1 MTRRNALS
9 MFAAAAFAAVTLF
22 AAPAANA
29 ADEAKP
35 KKKGGATTGKVS
47 KMDTTAKSFVVS
59 NKKNGDFTVSFT
71 DATKFKK
78 AGVGE
83 GATPTDATMA
93 DLKDGMRVLV
103 KGKKDGTKV
112 TADEV
117 MIGGGAK
124 KKKKQQ

>member
-1 MTRRNALS
+1 MTRRNAFS
-9 MFAAAAFAAVTLF
+9 MLAAAAFAAVTLF
-22 AAPAANA
+22 AAPTAKA

-35 KKKGGATTGKVS
+35 KKKGGATAGKVS
-47 KMDTTAKSFVVS
+47 KMDTTAKTFVVS

-78 AGVGE
+78 AGADE
-83 GATPTDATMA
+83 NAAPTDATMA
-93 DLKDGMRVLV
+93 DLKDGMRVSV

-112 TADEV
+112 AATEV
-117 MIGGGAK
+117 MIGGAR